1 MRVLDLSKFLGHKAI
16 AKPSTSPM
24 SVLDPPKGVNH
35 ETAVDVKKALSFSRD
50 TQVTSHDQLTTEE
63 KQKLGVWLRQSSNAT
78 YAGLHATINEFYQ
91 YLEAIFENWFS
102 DSADPGGPS
111 VVDLTATEARIPV
124 GTLKVDA
131 PFSRNQI
138 RKGTETQ
145 KSVRRAGK
153 PVTCGVTLNYE
164 TDGLTFTWKD
174 RHGTEISYD
183 IISFKSGLDQTDMT
197 SATRLQENE
206 LSLCTRA

>member
-1 MRVLDLSKFLGHKAI
+1 MIDDHQ
-16 AKPSTSPM
+16 
-24 SVLDPPKGVNH
+24 
-35 ETAVDVKKALSFSRD
+35 RD

-63 KQKLGVWLRQSSNAT
+63 KQKLEVWLRQSSNAT
-78 YAGLHATINEFYQ
+78 YAGLHATINDFHQ
-91 YLEAIFENWFS
+91 YLEAIFKNWSS

-111 VVDLTATEARIPV
+111 VVDRTATEARIPV

-138 RKGTETQ
+138 RKSTEIQ

-164 TDGLTFTWKD
+164 TDGLAFTWKD

-197 SATRLQENE
+197 SATRLPGYQA
-206 LSLCTRA
+206 TGK